1 MDKAD
6 LRQLM
11 RAKRDQIPAPIIYKA
26 CQAIYERVVAWSV
39 FQAAQ
44 CVACYVSVQN
54 EVDTRRF
61 IEYALGVGK
70 QVCVPVTQGRGVMGF
85 QEILSLDNLQSAR
98 FGLLEPE
105 RDVGL
110 MVEPDDLDL
119 VIVPGVAFDRRGN
132 RLGFGGGYYDRFF
145 ERCNATR
152 VGLAYAFQVVDDI
165 PAEDHDVKID
175 WLVTEDEV
183 ILCQKET

>member
-1 MDKAD
+1 
-6 LRQLM
+6 
-11 RAKRDQIPAPIIYKA
+11 
-26 CQAIYERVVAWSV
+26 
-39 FQAAQ
+39 
-44 CVACYVSVQN
+44 
-54 EVDTRRF
+54 
-61 IEYALGVGK
+61 
-70 QVCVPVTQGRGVMGF
+70 MGF